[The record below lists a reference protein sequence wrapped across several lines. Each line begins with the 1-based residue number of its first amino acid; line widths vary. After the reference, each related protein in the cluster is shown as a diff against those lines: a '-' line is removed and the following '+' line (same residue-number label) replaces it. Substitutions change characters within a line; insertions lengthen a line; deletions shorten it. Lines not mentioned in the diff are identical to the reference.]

1 MATKGKAIMVKI
13 PGTATAMVGEATT
26 EDATTKIYAIT
37 ATAKQVLQPDGAITV
52 HKYDGTPKAAAAGTT
67 TTALKLTGH
76 GIAAGGTCLIINTT
90 RANAKRIATYVDAD
104 TLSVAAVTSQAEGDT
119 IHLCPNEAPSGY
131 ILDRLKGTV
140 TYAGAASRVIYVSGN
155 YLPLSEIGGAKEISI
170 GLSADNQDVTVFGK
184 NFIVRQQGQKDI
196 SVSISGFYLTG
207 ANLAFLTG
215 DKNVLIE
222 FYIDRTSTWHIR
234 LWSRMSSEEIS
245 GAVDGVVEESLDLE
259 GDTDNDRNAIAFN

>member
-26 EDATTKIYAIT
+26 EDGTTKIYLIT
-37 ATAKQVLQPDGAITV
+37 ATAKQVLEPDTAIAV
-52 HKYDGTPKAAAAGTT
+52 HKYSGSPSTAEDGTNTT
-67 TTALKLTGH
+67 NIEITGH
-76 GIAAGGTCLIINTT
+76 GIAVGATCLIINTT
-90 RANAKRIATYVDAD
+90 RASAKRIATAADANNL
-104 TLSVAAVTSQAEGDT
+104 TVAAVTSQAAGDE
-119 IHLCPNEAPSGY
+119 IKLCPVELSSGY
-131 ILDRLKGTV
+131 ALNRLKGTV
-140 TYAGAASRVIYVSGN
+140 TYATATSREIYVSGN

-184 NFIVRQQGQKDI
+184 NFIVREQGLKDI
-196 SVSISGFYLTG
+196 SVSISGFYLTDT
-207 ANLAFLTG
+207 NMAFLTG